1 MIQKN
6 SVEWSVL
13 IDNLCDAKE
22 HLESLTKDMLNC
34 PEFFEKDFEIQL
46 GHIYAHLNRAWNSRN
61 MAEGVSFEKWDF
73 IRQFPNDI
81 KPVG

>member
-13 IDNLCDAKE
+13 IDNLRDAKE
-22 HLESLTKDMLNC
+22 HLESLTTDMLNA
-34 PEFFEKDFEIQL
+34 PEFFEEDFEIQL

-61 MAEGVSFEKWDF
+61 MAKGVSFEKWDF
-73 IRQFPNDI
+73 ISQFPNDI